1 MAENKKVQIKNT
13 GGDALYPRTAAE
25 NIVNVPGGTMNV
37 FMYLN
42 GYGAENQ
49 FPDPYKGDRYF
60 DSAAHKVYECVTDT
74 TWTGKKE
81 ITSWDSNTLFFWNGN
96 VWKYTDSEEGPLSPI
111 LCASVDPSVTN
122 GVSLNGGNGSP
133 LKAIA
138 SSATANAF
146 GTVKTDATVTNGA
159 SLVNTNGSIK
169 ATVSSA
175 TASQLGTV
183 KVTTTASNGVALAI
197 ANGAV
202 SATQTFATNA
212 EASAGTITTKGV
224 TPAAMKNA
232 MMWTAIQDKGTSN
245 TVTLAPGG
253 VFKVAPSGT
262 LTLSAGTITSTGAYG
277 ADARLEVYL
286 GSRPVSAVA
295 PLILAD
301 PLTSNAGNNCVVKY
315 RGGNAYLYK
324 ESADAGYPVT
334 VSSGAST
341 VSGTLAYGIANSNAW
356 IVIPEGMSEPGHVV
370 EGGTMTLKKTTNI
383 IGAGSDTRIS
393 GTFDTTSGTLNLTN
407 VNLYNVVQKGANNV
421 NLGGTCYLEGGTNL
435 VTSARGSTGGME
447 GGVAVAIANGAR
459 IIGLKG
465 EGRSKPWINLN
476 SHWMSVGSET
486 TLDNVEI
493 YGGFSYD
500 DNPMFSGAVNL
511 TSVSVSA
518 CSGIQSAGIM
528 RLEEG
533 QVANLTDCVFAS
545 YHDECRGELFDVQ
558 CEAGINMSRCAVIN
572 NAGGQVSSHGVM
584 YLMGSG
590 HFDSCTFSGNAIT
603 ASAGNKVYGGVAW
616 IGSSLN
622 EFANCDFTSNTGSH
636 GGVVCTG
643 QEDQTHLLGGSGGS
657 ARFVDCRFTHN
668 VAASGGVLYAAGNP
682 GSPEPSLQFS
692 RCVFS
697 GNTATLGDVACLNNA
712 SVEFEDC
719 RINGAIVA
727 VPGPGVNG
735 VVTEF
740 KGTQIIF
747 AGSNSFEGVISQGA
761 GASATIYVSSG
772 AVLDFT
778 NVTTSTVMS
787 ANNIIVGHGKP
798 GDYDLNPWT
807 MGGSA
812 TIITSNARKTISGSG
827 TKLTSSGTLTT

>member
-1 MAENKKVQIKNT
+1 MADKKVQIKNT

-25 NIVNVPGGTMNV
+25 NIVNIPGGTMNV

-81 ITSWDSNTLFFWNGN
+81 ITSWDSNTLFFWNGD
-96 VWKYTDSEEGPLSPI
+96 VWKYTDSEEGPLAPV

-138 SSATANAF
+138 SSATTNTF

-169 ATVSSA
+169 AVVSSA
-175 TASQLGTV
+175 TATQLGTV
-183 KVTTTASNGVALAI
+183 KIATATENGVALKI
-197 ANGAV
+197 SGGAV

-212 EASAGTITTKGV
+212 EASAGSIANKAV
-224 TPAAMKNA
+224 TPAGLKNA
-232 MMWTAIQDKGTSN
+232 MTWTAIQDKGTSN

-253 VFKVAPSGT
+253 VFKVAPTDT
-262 LTLSAGTITSTGAYG
+262 LMLSAGTITSTGAYG

-286 GSRPVSAVA
+286 GTRPVSAVA

-301 PLTSNAGNNCVVKY
+301 PLTPNAGNNCVVKY

-334 VSSGAST
+334 VSAGAST

-356 IVIPEGMSEPGHVV
+356 IVIPEGMSKPGHVV
-370 EGGTMTLKKTTNI
+370 DGGTMTLKKPTNI

-407 VNLYNVVQKGANNV
+407 VNLYGVTQSGGNYV
-421 NLGGTCYLEGGTNL
+421 NLGGTCYLDGGLNL
-435 VTSARGSTGGME
+435 VTSKAGGS
-447 GGVAVAIANGAR
+447 GGVAVTIANGAR

-465 EGRSKPWINLN
+465 EGHSKPWIDLS
-476 SHWMSVGSET
+476 SHWMSVGSNT
-486 TLDNVEI
+486 TLENVDI
-493 YGGFSYD
+493 LHGFSSD
-500 DNPMFSGAVNL
+500 DNPMFNGTVNL
-511 TSVSVSA
+511 TSVAVSA
-518 CSGIQSAGIM
+518 CVQGAGIL

-533 QVANLTDCVFAS
+533 QAANLTDCVFAS
-545 YHDECRGELFDVQ
+545 YLDECQADLFEVQ
-558 CEAGINMSRCAVIN
+558 DDAEINMNRCAVIHN
-572 NAGGQVSSHGVM
+572 SGGQVSSHGAM
-584 YLMGSG
+584 YLVGRG

-603 ASAGNKVYGGVAW
+603 ASAGNNVYGGVAW
-616 IGSSLN
+616 VNSSLH
-622 EFANCDFTSNTGSH
+622 EFTNCNFTSNTGSH
-636 GGVVCTG
+636 GGVFCTG
-643 QEDQTHLLGGSGGS
+643 QEAPSHMLGGSGGS
-657 ARFVDCRFTHN
+657 ARFVDCTFTHN
-668 VAASGGVLYAAGNP
+668 VATSGGVFYAAGNP
-682 GSPEPSLQFS
+682 GSTDPAIQFS

-727 VPGPGVNG
+727 VPGPGENK
-735 VVTEF
+735 VVTDF

-778 NVTTSTVMS
+778 NVTTATVMS

-798 GDYDLNPWT
+798 GDYDLDQWT

-812 TIITSNARKTISGSG
+812 TIITSNARKTITGSG